1 MGTRARQQ
9 PSSVS
14 CYATA
19 VWKLGNYNTVG
30 LIFFPSLGYLVDDDG
45 TEPSEPRGVR
55 VTAGIVSLTI

>member
-1 MGTRARQQ
+1 MGTRSRQQ

-19 VWKLGNYNTVG
+19 TLTWLGRSVVG